1 MPIPD
6 FQSLMLPMMSVAEI
20 FDDDFPILH
29 GLQLC
34 GHRLFSTT
42 CGAGLLA
49 SSCALTFLQAHSKG
63 FNLFLLRVN
72 LATCFEELVEQHG
85 VHLVVAHAVGFSLLS
100 GSTSAGFTFATSS
113 AIKPNC
119 GVPLVSVL

>member
-1 MPIPD
+1 MRSPIVLD
-6 FQSLMLPMMSVAEI
+6 HLR
-20 FDDDFPILH
+20 
-29 GLQLC
+29 C
-34 GHRLFSTT
+34 GSARFKLRAHL
-42 CGAGLLA
+42 
-49 SSCALTFLQAHSKG
+49 LQAHSKG

-113 AIKPNC
+113 AIKPNW